1 MIDVVIG
8 HGLNDGPIRVR
19 AREYVAGLYEAQ
31 GFRVHLAQC
40 PTEEWSKGAAVNPV
54 ADQTTSEILILAD
67 ADSFVAPEHLDR
79 AIGQARVRGWAM
91 PHSTVKRLD
100 RESSDRLIR
109 GMPGR
114 QRLERSA
121 YPALPGGG
129 IVIVTRETWD
139 LVGGFDPR
147 FRGWGGEDHAF
158 GLALRCLTG
167 NEVNPRR
174 ICPLVHLWHPEAP
187 NCRRPSDN
195 NRVLDKRY
203 RDARSKPDL
212 MAQLVEEA
220 RVWASQQA
228 SYAH

>member
-8 HGLNDGPIRVR
+8 HGHDDDQIRIR
-19 AREYVAGLYEAQ
+19 ARQYVAGLYESQ
-31 GFRVHLAQC
+31 GYRVHLAQC
-40 PTEEWSKGAAVNPV
+40 PAPEWSKGAAVNPV
-54 ADQTTSEILILAD
+54 ANQTTGDVLVLAD

-79 AIGQARVRGWAM
+79 AIGQAGIRGWAM
-91 PHSTVKRLD
+91 PHSVVKRLD

-129 IVIVTRETWD
+129 ILVVTREAWD
-139 LVGGFDPR
+139 MVGGFDPR
-147 FRGWGGEDHAF
+147 FRGWGGEDHCI

-167 NEVNPRR
+167 NEINPRR
-174 ICPLVHLWHPEAP
+174 ICPLIHLWHPEAP

-195 NRVLDKRY
+195 NRWLDKRY
-203 RDARSKPDL
+203 RDARRNPDL
-212 MAQLVEEA
+212 MRELVEEA
-220 RVWASQQA
+220 RRWESQPA

>member
-8 HGLNDGPIRVR
+8 HGHDDDPIRVR
-19 AREYVAGLYEAQ
+19 ARGYVAGLYESQ
-31 GFRVHLAQC
+31 GYRVHLAEC
-40 PTEEWSKGAAVNPV
+40 PTDEWSKGAAVNPV
-54 ADQTTSEILILAD
+54 ANRTTSEILILAD

-79 AIGQARVRGWAM
+79 AIGQAGIRGWAM
-91 PHSTVKRLD
+91 PHSVVKRLD

-129 IVIVTRETWD
+129 ILVVTREAWD
-139 LVGGFDPR
+139 MVGGFDPR
-147 FRGWGGEDHAF
+147 FRGWGGEDHCI

-167 NEVNPRR
+167 NEINPRR
-174 ICPLVHLWHPEAP
+174 ICPLIHLWHPEAP

-195 NRVLDKRY
+195 NRWLDKRY
-203 RDARSKPDL
+203 RDARRDPDL
-212 MAQLVEEA
+212 MRELVEEA
-220 RVWASQQA
+220 RRWESQPA

>member
-8 HGLNDGPIRVR
+8 HGLDDDPIRVR
-19 AREYVAGLYEAQ
+19 ARQYVAGVYESQ
-31 GFRVHLAQC
+31 GYRVHLAQC
-40 PTEEWSKGAAVNPV
+40 PTDEWSKGAAVNPV
-54 ADQTTSEILILAD
+54 ANQTTCDILILAD

-79 AIGQARVRGWAM
+79 AISQAVVRGWAM
-91 PHSTVKRLD
+91 PHSVVKRLD

-109 GMPGR
+109 RIPGR

-129 IVIVTRETWD
+129 ILVVTREAWD
-139 LVGGFDPR
+139 MVGGFDPR
-147 FRGWGGEDHAF
+147 FRGWGGEDHCI

-167 NEVNPRR
+167 NEINPRR
-174 ICPLVHLWHPEAP
+174 ICPLIHLWHPEAP

-195 NRVLDKRY
+195 NRRLDKRY
-203 RDARSKPDL
+203 RDARRDPAL
-212 MAQLVEEA
+212 MRDLVEEA
-220 RVWASQQA
+220 RRWESQPA